1 MNWQY
6 KILFVDDE
14 PDLKPLVLQRFRREI
29 RKGQY
34 NCVFAENGVEALD
47 YISKNIDLDMVVS
60 DINMPEM
67 DGLTLLKKIPDVN
80 HDLRSIIVSAYGD
93 LKNIRKAMNLGAFDF
108 VVKPIDFE
116 DLRLTIARTLD
127 RLEVWREAQSS
138 KAKFLSISKELEI
151 ANQMQ
156 QSILPSSFPE
166 GDNFKFFGYMKPAR
180 NVGGD
185 FYDVIDLPEN
195 KIAAVV
201 ADVSDKGVPA
211 SLFMMASRTLLKG
224 CSLSKVDPRVVLEDV
239 NEFLIADND
248 SNMFVTLVYGVIDT
262 QNGTFT
268 YANGGHNPPIL
279 AKKDGSIDYIKMPR
293 GIALGMFSGF
303 FFDTN
308 QLQLEDGDTL
318 ILYTDGLTEAQNAD
332 GDLFGEERLLDVVKS
347 SLGESDDIF
356 MENIIDSVHEF
367 SKGEPQ
373 TDDMT
378 FLAFRYFGAG

>member
-67 DGLTLLKKIPDVN
+67 DGLTLLTKIPDVN

-185 FYDVIDLPEN
+185 FYDVINLPEN

-211 SLFMMASRTLLKG
+211 SLFMMASR
-224 CSLSKVDPRVVLEDV
+224 
-239 NEFLIADND
+239 NF
-248 SNMFVTLVYGVIDT
+248 
-262 QNGTFT
+262 
-268 YANGGHNPPIL
+268 
-279 AKKDGSIDYIKMPR
+279 
-293 GIALGMFSGF
+293 
-303 FFDTN
+303 
-308 QLQLEDGDTL
+308 
-318 ILYTDGLTEAQNAD
+318 
-332 GDLFGEERLLDVVKS
+332 
-347 SLGESDDIF
+347 
-356 MENIIDSVHEF
+356 
-367 SKGEPQ
+367 
-373 TDDMT
+373 
-378 FLAFRYFGAG
+378 